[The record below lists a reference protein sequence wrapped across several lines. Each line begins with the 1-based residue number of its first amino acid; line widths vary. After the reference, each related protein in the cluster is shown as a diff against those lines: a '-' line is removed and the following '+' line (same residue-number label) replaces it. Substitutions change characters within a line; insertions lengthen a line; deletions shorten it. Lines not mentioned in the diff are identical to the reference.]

1 VQVVLY
7 AAGGDKTAQEIER
20 YADAFSVAPV
30 HEPRDG
36 KTVGRVAR
44 REGEI
49 IALVGALAA
58 HAELEWC
65 DGDLGKDQGAQEGKS
80 GLGQVWAPVIS
91 PAPHSASKAGK
102 LMLLSPYISVRFDAC
117 FRSGAPSNSPLRS
130 SSQVWARPVSPR
142 PAVAMP
148 IFL

>member
-1 VQVVLY
+1 MQVVLY

-80 GLGQVWAPVIS
+80 GLGQVWAPGHFS
-91 PAPHSASKAGK
+91 RAPQRQQGWQANAA
-102 LMLLSPYISVRFDAC
+102 LAVYI
-117 FRSGAPSNSPLRS
+117 G
-130 SSQVWARPVSPR
+130 
-142 PAVAMP
+142 
-148 IFL
+148 